1 MVNNQSYIL
10 CDVVP
15 WEFKERRRW
24 RERERQKNP
33 VGLDLQNNRY
43 SLLEFISRKKKPNIW
58 QIERDGISAI
68 KFETELLH
76 FLSDVFVAV
85 AVFVA

>member
-43 SLLEFISRKKKPNIW
+43 SLLEFISRKKSQTFDKLN
-58 QIERDGISAI
+58 EM
-68 KFETELLH
+68 E
-76 FLSDVFVAV
+76 
-85 AVFVA
+85 